1 MTPRRRLYRRRFRFH
16 SHEQE
21 DVMSAQSIY
30 DLAPLG
36 AIIRFSDDTP
46 RPPERHRKKLAA
58 WEHRNSSGRLIRKQS
73 ERRIGNTVISPSITL
88 HAGDYGGGGVVV
100 LRVHRTFSVDSDL
113 TFVVTERPKVGS
125 VQVLDR
131 PGEDAELVYLAS
143 HRADAEEWLTRHG
156 YPTAILREISAD
168 GAAVQGRTAA

>member
-1 MTPRRRLYRRRFRFH
+1 
-16 SHEQE
+16 
-21 DVMSAQSIY
+21 MSAQSIY

-36 AIIRFSDDTP
+36 AIIRFSDGTP

-58 WEHRNSSGRLIRKQS
+58 WENRNSSGRLIRKQA
-73 ERRIGNTVISPSITL
+73 ERRVGNTVIGASITL

-113 TFVVTERPKVGS
+113 TYVVTECPKAGTVR
-125 VQVLDR
+125 VLDR

-143 HRADAEEWLTRHG
+143 HRADAECWLQSHG
-156 YPTAILREISAD
+156 YPRAVLDEVTA
-168 GAAVQGRTAA
+168 AAVAADVVEGTIA